1 MMTFNEFKKYYQ
13 DSRSIRLII
22 KIILATLLVIS
33 LALLLNWRRQLNLD
47 EYERAIYDKRDLI
60 RVFTPKPYEKITSPL
75 VIKGEARKDWFSE
88 NFFLVY
94 LLDDKGEEWMIG
106 IAEAQKA
113 PRGKFVPFEAKIDW
127 QNPSANFAGERKD
140 PLILNG
146 RPGLVVLKKTKTGN
160 ILENNDEL
168 RIPIIFHVE

>member
-1 MMTFNEFKKYYQ
+1 MSDIGK
-13 DSRSIRLII
+13 I
-22 KIILATLLVIS
+22 KIILAALLGIS
-33 LALLLNWRRQLNLD
+33 LVMLINWRRQLNLN

-75 VIKGEARKDWFSE
+75 AVKGEARGDWFSE

-94 LLDDKGEEWMIG
+94 LLDEQGKEWMIG

-140 PLILNG
+140 PLTLNG
-146 RPGLVVLKKTKTGN
+146 HPGFIVLKKAKIVGVS
-160 ILENNDEL
+160 ENADEL
-168 RIPIIFHVE
+168 KIPIIFNVK